1 MFQGANWV
9 ERKSITGSKMSPKS
23 PKEQSILRSKVFVS
37 ISICTMYCLKD
48 AITDWLRFFT
58 GSKKLI
64 TGPSDF
70 GAPCPSPSY
79 NEYRQ
84 SGKNYCCC
92 RDGCCWDKCVSSQPP
107 VDCLQ
112 GYGITGFLVS
122 RPGIQN

>member
-1 MFQGANWV
+1 MH
-9 ERKSITGSKMSPKS
+9 
-23 PKEQSILRSKVFVS
+23 
-37 ISICTMYCLKD
+37 YCFKN
-48 AITDWLRFFT
+48 AMTDRLLLFL

-84 SGKNYCCC
+84 SGKDYCCC
-92 RDGCCWDKCVSSQPP
+92 SDGCCWDKCVSSQPP

-112 GYGITGFLVS
+112 GVSGGEWIYSVELGYFQAFGTVGIH
-122 RPGIQN
+122 R